1 VEDEFVDE
9 ILLILGSVLLV
20 SLVSLVG
27 VMFLG
32 LRQQFLARLLLG
44 LVGFASGSL
53 IGGAFLHLVPHSL
66 ETISSATVFQLTI
79 LGILLFFVLEK
90 FLYWRHCHQAECD
103 VHTFAYVNLVGDGV
117 HNFLDGMIIAAAYL
131 TATPLGITTTLAVLF
146 HEIPQEIGDFGVL
159 VYGGLS
165 RGRALLY
172 NLFSALTAVAGAVSI
187 VLLGSLIA
195 STVPLIIPFAA
206 GGFIYIAG
214 TDLMPELHKRFTP
227 KDSLMQT
234 AAIVLGVSL
243 MWILTFI
250 E

>member
-1 VEDEFVDE
+1 VDE
-9 ILLILGSVLLV
+9 ILLILGSVLVV
-20 SLVSLVG
+20 SVVSLVG
-27 VMFLG
+27 VIFLG
-32 LRQQFLARLLLG
+32 LRDQLLAKLLMG

-66 ETISSATVFQLTI
+66 ETVSSATVFQFTI

-90 FLYWRHCHQAECD
+90 FLYWRHCHQADCD
-103 VHTFAYVNLVGDGV
+103 VHTFAYMNLVGDGV
-117 HNFLDGMIIAAAYL
+117 HNFLDGVVIAAAYL
-131 TATPLGITTTLAVLF
+131 TTIPLGITTTLAVLF

-172 NLFSALTAVAGAVSI
+172 NLFSALTAVAGAVSMI
-187 VLLGSLIA
+187 LLGSWIA
-195 STVPLIIPFAA
+195 NVVPLIIPLAA

-214 TDLMPELHKRFTP
+214 TDLMPELHKRFTL

-234 AAIVLGVSL
+234 AAIVLGVLL
-243 MWILTFI
+243 MWILTVI

>member
-1 VEDEFVDE
+1 VDE

-27 VMFLG
+27 VIFLG
-32 LRQQFLARLLLG
+32 LRRQLLSKLLLG

-66 ETISSATVFQLTI
+66 ETLSSETVFPSLI

-117 HNFLDGMIIAAAYL
+117 HNFVDGVVIAAAYL
-131 TATPLGITTTLAVLF
+131 TATSLGIATTLAVLF
-146 HEIPQEIGDFGVL
+146 HEIPQEMGDFGVL
-159 VYGGLS
+159 VYAGLS
-165 RGRALLY
+165 RGRALLF
-172 NLFSALTAVAGAVSI
+172 NLFSALTAVVGAVCI

-214 TDLMPELHKRFTP
+214 TDLMPELHKSFTP
-227 KDSLMQT
+227 KDSLTQT
-234 AAIVLGVSL
+234 AAIVLGL
-243 MWILTFI
+243 LFMWILTII

>member
-1 VEDEFVDE
+1 MDE
-9 ILLILGSVLLV
+9 ILLILGSVLVV
-20 SLVSLVG
+20 SVVSLVG
-27 VMFLG
+27 VIFLG
-32 LRQQFLARLLLG
+32 LRDQLLAKLLMG

-66 ETISSATVFQLTI
+66 ETVSSATVFQFTI

-90 FLYWRHCHQAECD
+90 FLYWRHCHQADCD
-103 VHTFAYVNLVGDGV
+103 VHTFAYMNLVGDGV
-117 HNFLDGMIIAAAYL
+117 HNFLDGVVIAAAYL
-131 TATPLGITTTLAVLF
+131 TTIPLGITTTLAVLF

-172 NLFSALTAVAGAVSI
+172 NLFSALTAVAGAVSMI
-187 VLLGSLIA
+187 LLGSWIA
-195 STVPLIIPFAA
+195 NVVPLIIPLAA

-214 TDLMPELHKRFTP
+214 TDLMPELHKRFTL

-243 MWILTFI
+243 MWILTI
-250 E
+250 ME